1 MDKQMAEDL
10 GIFIDS
16 NDGEVYP
23 ASSLRTLSSSFED
36 VASVFLESDE
46 ITSHLYDYMLES
58 TNSDGA
64 SMFLEWPYVHYL
76 STHSN
81 STGCSSLTTCG
92 LDIPVISGTHTGASK
107 PS

>member
-1 MDKQMAEDL
+1 MAEDL

-36 VASVFLESDE
+36 ITSVFLESDE
-46 ITSHLYDYMLES
+46 IASHFRDYMVEF
-58 TNSDGA
+58 TNINGTSK
-64 SMFLEWPYVHYL
+64 FLERPYVHHL

-81 STGCSSLTTCG
+81 STRCSSLTTSG
-92 LDIPVISGTHTGASK
+92 LEIAVIPGTHTGASK

>member
-1 MDKQMAEDL
+1 MAEDL

-23 ASSLRTLSSSFED
+23 ASSLQTLSSSFED
-36 VASVFLESDE
+36 VTSIFLESDE
-46 ITSHLYDYMLES
+46 IASHVRDYMDKF
-58 TNSDGA
+58 TNINGTSK
-64 SMFLEWPYVHYL
+64 FLEWPYVHHL

-81 STGCSSLTTCG
+81 STGCSSLTTSG
-92 LDIPVISGTHTGASK
+92 LEIALIPRTHTGASK